1 MSTSKV
7 FDSLFCGSNIEF
19 IESLYAQYLEDP
31 TKVDASWA
39 ELFAPLGREGVP
51 LACINHQTPPPQK
64 ITSGYTGYTSY
75 TGYTGVGYT
84 RTPSTPLQTKFDSA
98 TNALRRYGHFEV
110 RLDPL
115 GVWTTP
121 IPGVTEL
128 ELAKISQFT
137 SAELE
142 TEVLLLQKP
151 VKLKD
156 ALAWLRKV
164 WTNRIGFEFRHIRNT
179 ERRQWLQM
187 RIEQT
192 KAAIN
197 PTRTQQLHILERLG
211 MAEAF
216 ETLAHTKFQAVK
228 RFSIEGGESLI
239 PMLDAALSLGAT
251 LGVRE
256 AVFGM
261 THRGRLNVLTN
272 VIQKPAED
280 IYNEFA
286 GPPNPEDFFHT
297 GDVKYHLGASCDAR
311 FGNQNL
317 HLTLCYNPSH
327 LGFVHPV
334 VEGRVYAKQQRLGI
348 GGKGAVLPICIN
360 GDGAFSAQ
368 GLVIEVFNLSE
379 LKHYANGGTLHIV
392 INNQLGYT
400 TEAAQGRSSSYCT
413 DMARVVD
420 IPIFHVNGDDPEAC
434 VYVAQLA
441 MEYRQRFNCDVVIDM
456 VCYRKYGHNEGDE
469 PAFTQPKMY
478 ELIRKHPSP
487 RAVYAQSLIQQ
498 GRITQEE
505 ADALLAKAN
514 AHFAEAYAKSKANRR
529 LPEIPSGGGLWK
541 NYSAPFDLSLRVPT
555 AVKKKQLAS
564 LLDAL
569 TQLPQGFVPHPGI
582 ARLLERRKKMALGQ
596 ENLDWGAAEMLAYAS
611 LLAEGY
617 RIRLTGQDTERGTF
631 AHRQA
636 VVHCTATGASHALL
650 DNVAGTTP
658 YVLTNSPLS
667 EAACLGFEY
676 GYSLDAPD
684 ELVVWEAQFGDFA
697 NCAQV
702 FIDQFITTGEDKWR
716 RMTGIVLILPHGYEG
731 VGPEHSSGRLERFLM
746 LAAENNIRVCMPSTA
761 AQFFHLLREQFF
773 LPWRKPLMLMSPKS
787 LLRLAEATSPMAD
800 FTSGGFQRIIP
811 EVDNSIV
818 PDNVERLILCSG
830 KVYFELA
837 RARKDNQD
845 TRVALVRVEQFYPMD
860 TQALHAV
867 LQSMP
872 KAQEVL
878 WVQEE
883 PQNMGGWHYMQRVLL
898 EALAH
903 IGSKA
908 RLRYVGREASASPS
922 TGYVQTHE
930 LEQKLLVE
938 EAFKRESDER

>member
-1 MSTSKV
+1 
-7 FDSLFCGSNIEF
+7 
-19 IESLYAQYLEDP
+19 
-31 TKVDASWA
+31 
-39 ELFAPLGREGVP
+39 
-51 LACINHQTPPPQK
+51 
-64 ITSGYTGYTSY
+64 
-75 TGYTGVGYT
+75 
-84 RTPSTPLQTKFDSA
+84 
-98 TNALRRYGHFEV
+98 
-110 RLDPL
+110 LDPL

-121 IPGVTEL
+121 IPGVVEL
-128 ELAKISQFT
+128 EFAKSNQFT
-137 SAELE
+137 AAELE
-142 TEVLLLQKP
+142 SDIVLNQKLTR
-151 VKLKD
+151 LKD
-156 ALAWLRKV
+156 ALAWLRNI

-179 ERRQWLQM
+179 ERRLWLHQ
-187 RIEQT
+187 RIEQ
-192 KAAIN
+192 AEASLN
-197 PTRTQQLHILERLG
+197 PTREQQLYILERLS

-216 ETLAHTKFQAVK
+216 ETLANTKFQAVK
-228 RFSIEGGESLI
+228 RFSIEGGDSLI
-239 PMLDAALSLGAT
+239 PVLDAALSMGAT

-297 GDVKYHLGASCDAR
+297 GDVKYHLGASSDIA
-311 FGNQNL
+311 FGDNTL

-334 VEGRVYAKQQRLGI
+334 VEGRVRAKQQRLGP
-348 GGKGAVLPICIN
+348 GSERAVLPICIN

-392 INNQLGYT
+392 VNNQLGYT
-400 TEAAQGRSSSYCT
+400 TEAPQGRSSPYCT
-413 DMARVVD
+413 DMARAAD
-420 IPIFHVNGDDPEAC
+420 IPIFHVNGDDPESC
-434 VYVAQLA
+434 VYATQLA
-441 MEYRQRFNCDVVIDM
+441 IEFRQKFGSDVVIDM

-498 GRITQEE
+498 GRATQEE

-514 AHFAEAYAKSKANRR
+514 AHFAKAYADSKANRR

-541 NYSAPFDLSLRVPT
+541 NHSAPWDMKLRVPT
-555 AVKKKQLAS
+555 AIQPKQLAS
-564 LLDAL
+564 WLHAL
-569 TQLPQGFVPHPGI
+569 TQLPEGFVPHPGI

-596 ENLDWGAAEMLAYAS
+596 ESLDWGAAEMLAYAS
-611 LLAEGY
+611 LLANGHS
-617 RIRLTGQDTERGTF
+617 IRLTGQDTERGTF

-636 VVHCTATGASHALL
+636 VIHCTATGASHHTL
-650 DNVAGTTP
+650 DSIAGKTP
-658 YVLTNSPLS
+658 YVLCNSPLS

-684 ELVVWEAQFGDFA
+684 ELVIWEAQFGDFA

-702 FIDQFITTGEDKWR
+702 FIDQFIASGEDKWR

-731 VGPEHSSGRLERFLM
+731 VGPEHSSGRIERFLV
-746 LAAENNIRVCMPSTA
+746 LAAENNIRVCMPSNA
-761 AQFFHLLREQFF
+761 AQFFHLLREQFLF
-773 LPWRKPLMLMSPKS
+773 PWRKPLMLISPKS
-787 LLRLAEATSPMAD
+787 LLRLADATSPMSD
-800 FTSGGFQRIIP
+800 FTSGGFHRVIP
-811 EVDNSIV
+811 EVDSSIV
-818 PDNVERLILCSG
+818 PGKVDRLILCSG
-830 KVYFELA
+830 KVYFELV
-837 RARKDNQD
+837 RARKDAKD
-845 TRVALVRVEQFYPMD
+845 TRVALVRMEQLYPLD
-860 TQALHAV
+860 TDALHAV

-872 KAQEVL
+872 HLREML

-883 PQNMGGWHYMQRVLL
+883 PQNMGAWRYMHGILL
-898 EALAH
+898 EALARA
-903 IGSKA
+903 GSKA
-908 RLRYVGREASASPS
+908 CLRYVGRETSASPS

-938 EAFKRESDER
+938 EALKRDLAR